1 MSLAVSSKL
10 HYHHESLKVIAVQ
23 NAEMTTTE
31 KLARFETAQHIIG
44 MMVAMRSR
52 WISDEEKKLQPNRTQ
67 IAKWEQEQSKL
78 DDQDNALLFDDSDG
92 IEWVIAS
99 YGPVVKEQFSTQA
112 ERG

>member
-1 MSLAVSSKL
+1 
-10 HYHHESLKVIAVQ
+10 
-23 NAEMTTTE
+23 MTTTE

-67 IAKWEQEQSKL
+67 IAQWEQEQSKL

-99 YGPVVKEQFSTQA
+99 YGPVVKEQFSTPA